1 MTVRV
6 FHARLFHSFRE
17 HGNFFQI
24 FSQGSMATY
33 ARYGGIFNNHFIAN
47 FLQNLLVITF
57 KSRLQFDRITAMS
70 LVSPFLLGYS
80 VYSDHIL
87 HSTGQW
93 SLSSSRGLLRFQ
105 LMTMIT
111 HYTTVLCIINGIPLM
126 PVEDSKEAEEVN
138 KAVGGDEHSMQ
149 VWQTRWRCYQQRE
162 TRQNHHTDN

>member
-1 MTVRV
+1 
-6 FHARLFHSFRE
+6 
-17 HGNFFQI
+17 
-24 FSQGSMATY
+24 
-33 ARYGGIFNNHFIAN
+33 
-47 FLQNLLVITF
+47 
-57 KSRLQFDRITAMS
+57 MS
-70 LVSPFLLGYS
+70 LVSPFSLGYS